1 MISTDLLQ
9 ALFDISPA
17 GIAVADEQGRY
28 LQVNDSYC
36 LLFGYSRD
44 ELIGNTFGLILTEQ
58 DKSLEATILNLA
70 LTQDQSAPTEWQVQ
84 HKNGRTLFVH
94 SAFKTFLQP
103 DGSAQILTI
112 LSDVSA
118 VVCSLNTLQDHEA
131 QLIKTNESLEQMVSR
146 RTLQL
151 ERANDELA
159 RLATQDF
166 LTATLNRRAFEFEAA
181 KIIYTADRY
190 NRPASFMFLDIDHF
204 KAINDQY
211 GHAAGDEV
219 LQLLALNI
227 KDLLR
232 TSDIL
237 ARWGGEE
244 FVLCLPD
251 TVLADAIVV
260 GEKILEACRQLRLR
274 HQQSTI
280 TLTLSGGVV
289 QRACNESLQEVLH
302 KADVLLYEAK
312 RSGRNRLLSAMPI
325 SLFAL
330 TAESH
335 INFHI

>member
-1 MISTDLLQ
+1 MISSDLLQ
-9 ALFDISPA
+9 ALFEISPA

-36 LLFGYSRD
+36 LLFGYSRS
-44 ELIGNTFGLILTEQ
+44 ELLGNTFGLILAEK
-58 DKSLEATILNLA
+58 DKPLEPMILNLA

-84 HKNGRTLFVH
+84 HKNGRSLFVH
-94 SAFKTFLQP
+94 SAFKTFLNP

-118 VVCSLNTLQDHEA
+118 VVCTLNTLQDQEA

-181 KIIYTADRY
+181 KVIYAADRY
-190 NRPASFMFLDIDHF
+190 HRPVSFMFLDIDHF
-204 KAINDQY
+204 KSINDQY

-219 LQLLALNI
+219 LQKLAMSI
-227 KDLLR
+227 RDLLR

-244 FVLCLPD
+244 FVICLPD
-251 TVLADAIVV
+251 TMLADAIIV
-260 GEKILEACRQLRLR
+260 GEKILDACRQLQPV
-274 HQQSTI
+274 HQHSRI
-280 TLTLSGGVV
+280 SLTLSGGVV
-289 QRACNESLQEVLH
+289 QRTCNESLHEVLQ
-302 KADVLLYEAK
+302 KADILLYEAK
-312 RSGRNRLLSAMPI
+312 RTGRNRLLSSMP
-325 SLFAL
+325 SPNFRYG
-330 TAESH
+330 AESLSKC
-335 INFHI
+335 

>member
-1 MISTDLLQ
+1 MISSDLLQ
-9 ALFDISPA
+9 ALFEISPA

-36 LLFGYSRD
+36 LLFGYSRS
-44 ELIGNTFGLILTEQ
+44 ELLGNTFGLILAEK
-58 DKSLEATILNLA
+58 DKPLEPMILNLA

-84 HKNGRTLFVH
+84 HKNGRSLFVH
-94 SAFKTFLQP
+94 SAFKTFLNP

-118 VVCSLNTLQDHEA
+118 VVCTLNTLQDQEA

-181 KIIYTADRY
+181 KVIYAADRY
-190 NRPASFMFLDIDHF
+190 HRPVSFMFLDIDHF
-204 KAINDQY
+204 KSINDQY

-219 LQLLALNI
+219 LQKLAMSI
-227 KDLLR
+227 RDLLR
-232 TSDIL
+232 TSDVL

-244 FVLCLPD
+244 FVICLPD
-251 TVLADAIVV
+251 TMLADAIIV
-260 GEKILEACRQLRLR
+260 GEKILDACRQLQLV
-274 HQQSTI
+274 HQHSRI
-280 TLTLSGGVV
+280 SLTLSGGVV
-289 QRACNESLQEVLH
+289 QRTCNESLHEVLQ

-312 RSGRNRLLSAMPI
+312 RTGRNRLLSSMPSPSF
-325 SLFAL
+325 SLEAKVF
-330 TAESH
+330 S
-335 INFHI
+335 N

>member
-1 MISTDLLQ
+1 MISSDLLQ

-36 LLFGYSRD
+36 LLFGYSRE
-44 ELIGNTFGLILTEQ
+44 ELIGNTFALILTEQ
-58 DKSLEATILNLA
+58 DQSLEAMILNLA

-84 HKNGRTLFVH
+84 HKNGRTIFVH
-94 SAFKTFLQP
+94 SAFKTFVYP
-103 DGSAQILTI
+103 DGSAKILTI

-118 VVCSLNTLQDHEA
+118 VVCTLNTLQDQEA

-166 LTATLNRRAFEFEAA
+166 LTGTLNRRAFEFETS

-190 NRPASFMFLDIDHF
+190 NRPVSFMFLDIDHF

-219 LQLLALNI
+219 LQQLAVSI
-227 KDLLR
+227 RDLLR

-244 FVLCLPD
+244 FVICLPD
-251 TVLADAIVV
+251 TILADAIIV
-260 GEKILEACRQLRLR
+260 GEKILAACRQLRLV
-274 HQQSTI
+274 HQQATI
-280 TLTLSGGVV
+280 SLTMSGGVV
-289 QRACNESLQEVLH
+289 QRAYSESLHEVLQ
-302 KADVLLYEAK
+302 KADVLLYDAK
-312 RSGRNRLLSAMPI
+312 KTGRDRLLSCVHSSCLHSEPEP
-325 SLFAL
+325 F
-330 TAESH
+330 H
-335 INFHI
+335 FHI